1 MSSEESC
8 AAKAVEDAIRV
19 HGPNAPLT
27 IARAVIRAVDTY
39 RFQKATPDREQNYEF
54 RFPTVERIA
63 SARDGNVE

>member
-1 MSSEESC
+1 MSGEESC

-39 RFQKATPDREQNYEF
+39 RSRNAAPDREQNHEF
-54 RFPTVERIA
+54 RFPSVVRIV
-63 SARDGNVE
+63 SARPRE